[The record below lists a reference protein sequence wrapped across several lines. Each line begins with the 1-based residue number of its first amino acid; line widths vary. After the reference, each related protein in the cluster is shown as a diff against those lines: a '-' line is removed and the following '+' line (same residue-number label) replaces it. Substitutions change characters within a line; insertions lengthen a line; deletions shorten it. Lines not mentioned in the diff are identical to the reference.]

1 MNYFRL
7 LLAAAALSLP
17 TAPAVAAASP
27 APVEASAP
35 AETAEH
41 FLASLKQKTGTV
53 TLPSGIATLKL
64 NDEFYYLDPADTER
78 LLTDGWGNPPG
89 FKTLGMIVPKAVS
102 PLSERG
108 WGVIVSYKAD
118 GHISDED
125 AAKIDYSDLLKQM
138 QEEDETDNK
147 ERQKQG
153 YAGLHLVGWAEP
165 PRYDDT
171 THKMYWARE
180 LKADDAD
187 QNTLNYSIRVLGREG
202 VLELNA
208 VAAMADLPTIKQEL
222 PKVLAFTN
230 FTDGNL
236 YTDFNP
242 KTDKLAT
249 YGLAALV
256 AGGIAAKAGLFA
268 KIGIFLLAAKKFLV
282 VGVVALFRAQK
293 NAATW
298 LTRCG
303 VFVCAVLLSFLQWA
317 RPDDCIDPG

>member
-1 MNYFRL
+1 MNYFRVL
-7 LLAAAALSLP
+7 IAAAALSLSALP
-17 TAPAVAAASP
+17 VFAAPAPAS
-27 APVEASAP
+27 AEASAP

-41 FLASLKQKTGTV
+41 FLASLKQNTGTV

-118 GHISDED
+118 GHVSDED
-125 AAKIDYSDLLKQM
+125 AAKIDYAELLKQM
-138 QEEDETDNK
+138 QEEDEEDNQQ
-147 ERQKQG
+147 RQKQG
-153 YAGLHLVGWAEP
+153 YAGLHLLGWAEP
-165 PRYDDT
+165 PHYDDA

-180 LKADDAD
+180 LKADDA
-187 QNTLNYSIRVLGREG
+187 QQTTLNYSIRVLGREG

-208 VAAMADLPTIKQEL
+208 VAAMADLSTIKQEM

-282 VGVVALFRAQK
+282 VGVVALF
-293 NAATW
+293 
-298 LTRCG
+298 
-303 VFVCAVLLSFLQWA
+303 AVIRKLFNRNKA
-317 RPDDCIDPG
+317 

>member
-1 MNYFRL
+1 MNYLRL
-7 LLAAAALSLP
+7 LIAASALALCA
-17 TAPAVAAASP
+17 APAFAAP
-27 APVEASAP
+27 APAPAEASAP

-41 FLASLKQKTGTV
+41 FLGSLKQKTGLI

-108 WGVIVSYKAD
+108 WGVIVSYNAD
-118 GHISDED
+118 GHVSDED
-125 AAKIDYSDLLKQM
+125 AAKIDHAEMLKQM
-138 QEEDETDNK
+138 QEEDVEDNK
-147 ERQKQG
+147 QRQKQG
-153 YAGLHLVGWAEP
+153 YAGLHLLGWAEP
-165 PRYDDT
+165 PHYDDS

-180 LKADDAD
+180 LKADDAN

-208 VAAMADLPTIKQEL
+208 VAAMADLPVIKQEL

-242 KTDKLAT
+242 STDKLAT

-268 KIGIFLLAAKKFLV
+268 KIGLFLLAAKKFLV
-282 VGVVALFRAQK
+282 IGVVALLAMIRKLFNRNKA
-293 NAATW
+293 
-298 LTRCG
+298 
-303 VFVCAVLLSFLQWA
+303 
-317 RPDDCIDPG
+317 

>member
-1 MNYFRL
+1 MNYLR
-7 LLAAAALSLP
+7 LLAASASLSLACVP
-17 TAPAVAAASP
+17 AFAITAPAPTEV
-27 APVEASAP
+27 SAP
-35 AETAEH
+35 AETTEH
-41 FLASLKQKTGTV
+41 FLASLKQQTGVV

-64 NDEFYYLDPADTER
+64 NDEFYYLDPKDTER

-102 PLSERG
+102 PLSDRG
-108 WGVIVSYKAD
+108 WGVIVSYKQD

-125 AAKIDYSDLLKQM
+125 AAKIDYAELLKQM
-138 QEEDETDNK
+138 QEDDADDNK

-153 YAGLHLVGWAEP
+153 YAGLHLLGWAEP
-165 PRYDDT
+165 PRYDEQ

-236 YTDFNP
+236 YTDYNP
-242 KTDKLAT
+242 GTDKLAS

-256 AGGIAAKAGLFA
+256 AGGIAGKAGLFA
-268 KIGIFLLAAKKFLV
+268 KIGVLLLAAKKFLV
-282 VGVVALFRAQK
+282 IGVVALLAVIRK
-293 NAATW
+293 
-298 LTRCG
+298 
-303 VFVCAVLLSFLQWA
+303 VFSRNKA
-317 RPDDCIDPG
+317 

>member
-1 MNYFRL
+1 MNYFRVL
-7 LLAAAALSLP
+7 MAAAALSLSALP
-17 TAPAVAAASP
+17 AFAAPAP
-27 APVEASAP
+27 APAPAEASAP

-118 GHISDED
+118 GHVSDED
-125 AAKIDYSDLLKQM
+125 AAKIDYAELLKQM
-138 QEEDETDNK
+138 QEEDEEDNQQ
-147 ERQKQG
+147 RQKQG
-153 YAGLHLVGWAEP
+153 YAGLHLLGWAEP

-180 LKADDAD
+180 LKADDA
-187 QNTLNYSIRVLGREG
+187 QQTTLNYSIRVLGREG

-208 VAAMADLPTIKQEL
+208 VAAMADLPTIKQEM

-282 VGVVALFRAQK
+282 VGVVALF
-293 NAATW
+293 
-298 LTRCG
+298 
-303 VFVCAVLLSFLQWA
+303 AVIRKLFNRNKA
-317 RPDDCIDPG
+317 